1 MSNARHAVT
10 LLAVAA
16 LAIALGSARGGAST
30 SSLSQ
35 PTASVVV
42 EPAALRP
49 VEQWRRVTGELR
61 APSRAR
67 LAVQEQGLVT
77 EVAIRAGDE
86 VEQGQVLVKLD
97 DERAVIAVDRVKAE
111 RDASK
116 AIVEQRVAEL
126 DLAEADLARLERV
139 ATSVSTAPGELDDTR
154 TAAHAAKA
162 RLAQAEADLAV
173 VEADLR
179 LAERRLSD
187 MTIVAP
193 FEGQVTERSV
203 DVGEW
208 VSEGDPIAEI
218 LALDP
223 LEAWL
228 DVPERYIERLSRS
241 AGSIRVRIDA
251 LEEEREAV
259 SVSIIPLAEMRS
271 RLFPVRVE
279 LANPDERMRPGM
291 TVAGLVPTGSVEPSL
306 LVHKDAIRRDDAG
319 AFVYFDGA
327 GVAAVARV
335 QTLFA
340 VGDHIAIRQG
350 ALPPDANVVVE
361 GNERLFPGQ
370 PLETTLRE
378 STLQTAESGSE

>member
-1 MSNARHAVT
+1 MCEGFADT
-10 LLAVAA
+10 PC
-16 LAIALGSARGGAST
+16 
-30 SSLSQ
+30 Q
-35 PTASVVV
+35 
-42 EPAALRP
+42 
-49 VEQWRRVTGELR
+49 QTG
-61 APSRAR
+61 
-67 LAVQEQGLVT
+67 
-77 EVAIRAGDE
+77 I
-86 VEQGQVLVKLD
+86 
-97 DERAVIAVDRVKAE
+97 
-111 RDASK
+111 
-116 AIVEQRVAEL
+116 
-126 DLAEADLARLERV
+126 
-139 ATSVSTAPGELDDTR
+139 
-154 TAAHAAKA
+154 
-162 RLAQAEADLAV
+162 
-173 VEADLR
+173 ADLR
-179 LAERRLSD
+179 RASGCGDLDGQLLHSALARCVVTGNR
-187 MTIVAP
+187 P
-193 FEGQVTERSV
+193 CEGACA
-203 DVGEW
+203 
-208 VSEGDPIAEI
+208 SEGALKRASDRVNGQAEI